1 MNAYTMTAVDLVE
14 KYEKQRERERESILP
29 KWQDGQH
36 QHKTDNMQANK
47 MNMFTCT

>member
-1 MNAYTMTAVDLVE
+1 MNAYIMTAVDLVE
-14 KYEKQRERERESILP
+14 KYEKQRERESILL

-47 MNMFTCT
+47 MNIFTCT

>member
-1 MNAYTMTAVDLVE
+1 MNAYIMTAVDLVK
-14 KYEKQRERERESILP
+14 KYKKQRERESILP

-47 MNMFTCT
+47 MNIFTST